1 MGPQEPLENRGIADV
16 ETLNGDSEELLYGAI
31 RATSCGQIVLHPDA
45 ETYHDVAVAIAADG
59 YAMCVDL
66 TIVDYLAS
74 DCRDLPSTI
83 APQRFELVV
92 GFLDLL
98 KRRRVR
104 VRIQLAGTDPSIESI
119 TDLYPGAEALEREAY
134 DMFGV
139 SFTGHP
145 DPTRILMP
153 ESWEGYPL
161 RKDYDIGRIPVQFK
175 EPAAGGRG
183 RTS

>member
-1 MGPQEPLENRGIADV
+1 MLFRSSYLDLVEALAD
-16 ETLNGDSEELLYGAI
+16 
-31 RATSCGQIVLHPDA
+31 
-45 ETYHDVAVAIAADG
+45 DG

-66 TIVDYLAS
+66 TVVDYLGS
-74 DCRDLPSTI
+74 DRRDLPAAI

-92 GFLDLL
+92 GFLDLVN
-98 KRRRVR
+98 RRRVR
-104 VRIQLAGTDPSIESI
+104 VRTQLPGADPSIGTI
-119 TDLYPGAEALEREAY
+119 TDVYPGAEALEREAY

-139 SFTGHP
+139 SFIGHP

-153 ESWEGYPL
+153 ESWDGHPL

>member
-1 MGPQEPLENRGIADV
+1 MGATEPVDSRGNSDA
-16 ETLNGDSEELLYGAI
+16 EPPTGDFEEVLYGAI
-31 RATSCGQIVLHPDA
+31 RATSYGQVVLHPEA
-45 ETYHDVAVAIAADG
+45 ENYRDVVAAIAADG

-74 DCRDLPSTI
+74 DCRDLPPTI

-92 GFLDLL
+92 GFLDLVE
-98 KRRRVR
+98 RRRVR
-104 VRIQLAGTDPSIESI
+104 LRTQLPGPDPSIESI

-183 RTS
+183 

>member
-1 MGPQEPLENRGIADV
+1 MDSAESLDNPEAG
-16 ETLNGDSEELLYGAI
+16 ETGLSTGDSDDLVHGST
-31 RATSCGQIVLHPDA
+31 RTMSRGQVVLHPDSDN
-45 ETYHDVAVAIAADG
+45 YHELVEALSADG

-66 TIVDYLAS
+66 TVVDYLGS
-74 DCRDLPSTI
+74 DCRDLPS
-83 APQRFELVV
+83 AVEPQRFELVV
-92 GFLDLL
+92 GFLDLVN
-98 KRRRVR
+98 RRRVR
-104 VRIQLAGTDPSIESI
+104 VRTQLQGSDPSIETI

-153 ESWEGYPL
+153 ESWDGFPL

-175 EPAAGGRG
+175 EPTAGGRG